1 LTAVNIVT
9 RRAVSG
15 LACGVIVVAVAA
27 CSQATGNGSSA
38 GTSPTPPTRTLS
50 AAPPAAPPAVPS
62 AVPSA
67 AGMLPEAAVPMVV
80 ISHGQSQVELVPV
93 YVDGHGPYAFLLDTG
108 SSISSVSRQ
117 LATGLG
123 LPKTGKIAQ
132 INGVA
137 TVSRAPLV
145 SITDWRLGRYRLAPE
160 TVAALNMPVNSGSVA
175 GLLGS
180 DELRRFGEVTI
191 DFRHLR
197 LQLTGP

>member
-1 LTAVNIVT
+1 MLT

-15 LACGVIVVAVAA
+15 LARGVTVVAVAA
-27 CSQATGNGSSA
+27 CSQVAGNGNLA
-38 GTSPTPPTRTLS
+38 GTSPTPPATTPS
-50 AAPPAAPPAVPS
+50 AAPSAAPSTARALPA
-62 AVPSA
+62 
-67 AGMLPEAAVPMVV
+67 AAVPIAV
-80 ISHGQSQVELVPV
+80 ISYGQSQVELVPV

-117 LATGLG
+117 LAAGLG
-123 LPKTGKIAQ
+123 LRETGKMAQ

-137 TVSRAPLV
+137 TTSRAPLV

-160 TVAALNMPVNSGSVA
+160 TVAALNIPGSSRSVA

-197 LQLTGP
+197 LQFTGP

>member
-1 LTAVNIVT
+1 VSILT

-15 LACGVIVVAVAA
+15 LACGITVAVVAA
-27 CSQATGNGSSA
+27 CSQVTGNGNLA
-38 GTSPTPPTRTLS
+38 GTSPTLAIRT
-50 AAPPAAPPAVPS
+50 PS

-67 AGMLPEAAVPMVV
+67 ARTLSAAVVPMAV

-117 LATGLG
+117 LATGLN
-123 LPKTGKIAQ
+123 LPKTGKTAQ

-137 TVSRAPLV
+137 ITSRAPLV

-160 TVAALNMPVNSGSVA
+160 TVAALNIPGDSGVVA

-180 DELRRFGEVTI
+180 DELRHFGEVTI
-191 DFRHLR
+191 DFRDKR
-197 LQLTGP
+197 LQLTEP

>member
-1 LTAVNIVT
+1 MTRVSIVA

-15 LACGVIVVAVAA
+15 LACGAAVVAVAA
-27 CSQATGNGSSA
+27 CSQASRNGDLT
-38 GTSPTPPTRTLS
+38 GTSQMPTTG
-50 AAPPAAPPAVPS
+50 APS

-67 AGMLPEAAVPMVV
+67 ARTPSEAVVPMAV
-80 ISHGQSQVELVPV
+80 ISYGQSQVELVPV
-93 YVDGHGPYAFLLDTG
+93 YVNGHGPYAFLLDTG

-117 LATGLG
+117 LAAGLS
-123 LPKTGKIAQ
+123 LPRTGKVARID
-132 INGVA
+132 GVA
-137 TVSRAPLV
+137 TTSRVPLV

-160 TVAALNMPVNSGSVA
+160 AVAALNMPGSADSVA

-197 LQLTGP
+197 LRLAEP

>member
-1 LTAVNIVT
+1 VSIAA

-15 LACGVIVVAVAA
+15 LACAVTVVAVAA
-27 CSQATGNGSSA
+27 CSQVTGNGDGA
-38 GTSPTPPTRTLS
+38 GISPKATTGT
-50 AAPPAAPPAVPS
+50 PS

-67 AGMLPEAAVPMVV
+67 ARTLSEAAVPMAVV
-80 ISHGQSQVELVPV
+80 SSGQSQVELVPI

-117 LATGLG
+117 LATGLS
-123 LPKTGKIAQ
+123 LPRTGKVARIS
-132 INGVA
+132 GVA
-137 TVSRAPLV
+137 TISKAPFV

-160 TVAALNMPVNSGSVA
+160 AVVALNIPGSAHSVA

-180 DELRRFGEVTI
+180 DELRHFGEVTI

-197 LQLTGP
+197 LQLATP